1 MSRPDLDCN
10 KTVGKKKKKMHLSH
24 LETYSYA
31 FMTSSS
37 DEERL
42 VPLFLFIDFH
52 SSRSML
58 TQLLIVFED
67 SVSGNVMGD
76 KALSMTLTGIRMLSV
91 TLARNG
97 TLRH

>member
-1 MSRPDLDCN
+1 
-10 KTVGKKKKKMHLSH
+10 MHLSH

-76 KALSMTLTGIRMLSV
+76 KALTMTLTGIRMPSV

>member
-1 MSRPDLDCN
+1 
-10 KTVGKKKKKMHLSH
+10 MHLSH

-37 DEERL
+37 GVERL
-42 VPLFLFIDFH
+42 VPLLLFIYFR

-58 TQLLIVFED
+58 TQLLIVFKD
-67 SVSGNVMGD
+67 SVSGNVIGD

-91 TLARNG
+91 TLTRNG